1 MLLIKQKN
9 VWIIHT
15 IIYKAVLSYERLI
28 QGSWK
33 NSTAIITI
41 RSNLFLKLKMAVF
54 GFLLNEHLLGA
65 GALLGS
71 SCGSFQGVLTCE
83 LGTERVKIQNH
94 QGSWGWVA
102 SPRRSYCPLS
112 IIVSNTDTT
121 RTQYMNTKSAV
132 LDYLPNFLQPWTLSN
147 WCSLWQCLNLI
158 IGKMFLFQMN
168 SVFSL
173 KYVILKHWG

>member
-1 MLLIKQKN
+1 
-9 VWIIHT
+9 
-15 IIYKAVLSYERLI
+15 
-28 QGSWK
+28 
-33 NSTAIITI
+33 
-41 RSNLFLKLKMAVF
+41 MAVF

-65 GALLGS
+65 GAWLGLS
-71 SCGSFQGVLTCE
+71 RGSFQGVLMSE
-83 LGTERVKIQNH
+83 LGKEQVKIQNH

-112 IIVSNTDTT
+112 ITVSNTDTT